1 MLKHGIT
8 LAMFIIGDLMI
19 VIGSLAIGSS
29 MGTTIIGLALLAI
42 GFGIE
47 VNVWSRVSRPRRADS
62 VQPSR

>member
-29 MGTTIIGLALLAI
+29 MGTIGLALLAI